1 MLEKYELPIGLKNNS
16 YEKQG
21 GKNILNEFNPLFDI
35 ELYKHVFSKILTI
48 HDKNDKNKSQ
58 KNKRSKKQKNKTSK
72 FIIL

>member
-21 GKNILNEFNPLFDI
+21 GKNRLNEFNALFDI
-35 ELYKHVFSKILTI
+35 QLYKHVFSKNLTI
-48 HDKNDKNKSQ
+48 HDKNDKKKSQ

-72 FIIL
+72 FIVL

>member
-21 GKNILNEFNPLFDI
+21 GKNRLNEFNALFDMQ
-35 ELYKHVFSKILTI
+35 LYKHVFL
-48 HDKNDKNKSQ
+48 KNLNLQTMNHKNKSQ
-58 KNKRSKKQKNKTSK
+58 KNKKSKKQKNKTSK